1 MLPWLTEETR
11 ASSGWR
17 DSGLVVAGSK
27 PQRPVP
33 QSGAALGWDLRA
45 CSWQG
50 RAVGFSA
57 FTGASCQSVLS
68 LQAGRGDHLKS
79 CISPEG
85 L

>member
-1 MLPWLTEETR
+1 M
-11 ASSGWR
+11 
-17 DSGLVVAGSK
+17 VAGSK

-45 CSWQG
+45 YSWQG

-68 LQAGRGDHLKS
+68 LQAGRGDHPKS